1 MPNTLTDLVKTL
13 NLTFGPSIMQPR
25 WPAPGTCRR
34 LPRAFVMSDW
44 DRMPDPVAVL
54 DALPYNIAMIF
65 RHYEDPNRAARA
77 REVVSEAHRLGIQ
90 VLVAGDPQLAHRVG
104 ADGVHLPGHLLNRRV
119 FSCLA
124 TMRNDWL
131 ITAAVHDQRELN
143 WATSAQVDAVM
154 VSPVFPTTTRVQRR
168 ALGVIGVRRI
178 TNIAKVP
185 VFALGGLSAT
195 VLPRLRTC
203 GTVGFAGIGEFIR

>member
-1 MPNTLTDLVKTL
+1 
-13 NLTFGPSIMQPR
+13 
-25 WPAPGTCRR
+25 
-34 LPRAFVMSDW
+34 
-44 DRMPDPVAVL
+44 MPDPVAVL

-90 VLVAGDPQLAHRVG
+90 VLVAGDPRLAHRVG
-104 ADGVHLPGHLLNRRV
+104 ADGVHLPGHLLHRRV

-178 TNIAKVP
+178 TNIATVP